1 MEHRTLLL
9 LKHLLYITLLLCS
22 TGCYYSKTHTTN
34 DVPHAHT
41 PTSTTAQ
48 ALAYLD
54 SVGTLPKSEVW
65 PNVNPVL
72 FIKNVRRN
80 VGNPELLYQGIAT
93 NFCSYAAL
101 SYVMLCNDPLGYTR
115 LIVQLYKQGHARY
128 GRLRLVASM
137 PIEKYAGTLQLKGRM
152 DIAPADQL
160 WFLTM
165 IDNFKGYL
173 NLVDLKYDPGNENT
187 LYAAT
192 NFAKFNGM
200 ARNFLSYKVTAM
212 GSDLIHPS
220 NKYIVET
227 VQELQKK
234 GEVVLFFDHERAYKR
249 SNLKFA
255 QLHMPTHFIV
265 VKRLEHTDGDGN
277 DITIRYWDYGG
288 ETEQTMPLLKFR
300 NIVYGITLLEK
311 K

>member
-1 MEHRTLLL
+1 MEQRLFIWIRILLL
-9 LKHLLYITLLLCS
+9 YGGVCLCCP
-22 TGCYYSKTHTTN
+22 GCYFNKTHTTN
-34 DVPHAHT
+34 YKQ
-41 PTSTTAQ
+41 PTFSSTREQ
-48 ALAYLD
+48 ALAYVSRFD
-54 SVGTLPKSEVW
+54 TLHASELC
-65 PNVNPVL
+65 PNINPVL
-72 FIKNVRRN
+72 FIKNLREN
-80 VGNPELLYQGIAT
+80 VSDPELLYQGIST

-101 SYVMLCNDPLGYTR
+101 TYVLVHNDPLGYAQAM
-115 LIVQLYKQGHARY
+115 ISLYQKGHARY
-128 GRLRLVASM
+128 GKVKLVASQ
-137 PIEKYAGTLQLKGRM
+137 PVLRYAGTLQLKGKM

-165 IDNFKGYL
+165 ADNFKGYL
-173 NLVDLKYDPGNENT
+173 NLLDLKYDPGNENT

-200 ARNFLSYKVTAM
+200 ARSFLAYKVTAF

-220 NKYIVET
+220 NKYIVEQ

-234 GEVVLFFDHERAYKR
+234 GVVLLFFDHESAYKR

-255 QLHMPTHFIV
+255 QLRMPTHFIV
-265 VKRLEHTDGDGN
+265 VKTLVHTDGN
-277 DITIRYWDYGG
+277 EITIRYWDYGS
-288 ETEQTMPLLKFR
+288 ETEQTMPMLKFR